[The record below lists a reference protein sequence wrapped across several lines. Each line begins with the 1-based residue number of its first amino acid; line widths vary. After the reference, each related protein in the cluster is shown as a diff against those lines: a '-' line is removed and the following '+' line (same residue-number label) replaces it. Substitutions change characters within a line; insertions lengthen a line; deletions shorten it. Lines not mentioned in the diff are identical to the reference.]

1 MHNTT
6 AILYAV
12 NYAFLTNHKK
22 IKKYLKKSLTI
33 VITYV
38 IIKSQQR
45 QGDNAK
51 PFIFQYQM
59 QY

>member
-1 MHNTT
+1 MHDT
-6 AILYAV
+6 ATILYAV

-22 IKKYLKKSLTI
+22 IKKISQKGLTI

-45 QGDNAK
+45 QSNNAK
-51 PFIFQYQM
+51 PFIFQY
-59 QY
+59 